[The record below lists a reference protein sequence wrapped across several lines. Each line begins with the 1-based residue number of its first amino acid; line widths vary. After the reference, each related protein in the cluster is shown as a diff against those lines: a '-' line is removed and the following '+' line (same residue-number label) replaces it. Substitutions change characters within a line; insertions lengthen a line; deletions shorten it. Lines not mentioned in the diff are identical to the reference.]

1 MTALYSTQVKR
12 AAILAILTAL
22 LLIIVKGF
30 AWWQTG
36 SVSILA
42 SITDSMLDLFA
53 SFINMLILR
62 FALMPADRNHSFGH
76 GKAESLAMLAQ
87 SAFISG
93 SAVFL
98 LLQSIHR
105 LNAPQVLTNTH
116 IGIGVTLFSI
126 VITLLLVWYQRRV
139 IAQTDSPAIKADH
152 LHYQTD
158 LLMNITIL
166 ISLSLTL
173 WDMIWADAVFAV
185 FIALYILLSAA
196 KMFVDAVQL
205 LLDIALPEQEV
216 SQIEEIVLSD
226 PRVLGFHDL
235 RTRRSGSVRFI
246 QLHLE
251 LDDHLSFLE
260 AHDITDSLERR
271 LRQAFP
277 LVDIVIH
284 HEPTSV
290 VQAESM
296 NVCLKCPNKKGET
309 R

>member
-1 MTALYSTQVKR
+1 MTSLYSTQVKR

-126 VITLLLVWYQRRV
+126 AITLLLVWYQRRV
-139 IAQTDSPAIKADH
+139 IAQTDSPAIKADR

-173 WDMIWADAVFAV
+173 WDMMWADAVFAI

-296 NVCLKCPNKKGET
+296 NV
-309 R
+309 

>member
-1 MTALYSTQVKR
+1 MTALYSKQVKR
-12 AAILAILTAL
+12 AAIFAILTAL
-22 LLIIVKGF
+22 LVIIVKGF

-105 LNAPQVLTNTH
+105 LNSQQVLTNTH

-158 LLMNITIL
+158 LLMNVTIL

-296 NVCLKCPNKKGET
+296 NV
-309 R
+309 

>member
-1 MTALYSTQVKR
+1 MTALYSKQVKR

-126 VITLLLVWYQRRV
+126 VITLLLVWYQKRV
-139 IAQTDSPAIKADH
+139 IAQTDSPAIKADR

-173 WDMIWADAVFAV
+173 WDMMWADAVFAI

-226 PRVLGFHDL
+226 SRVLGFHDL

-296 NVCLKCPNKKGET
+296 NI
-309 R
+309 

>member
-1 MTALYSTQVKR
+1 MTALYSKQVKR

-126 VITLLLVWYQRRV
+126 VITLLLVWYQKRV
-139 IAQTDSPAIKADH
+139 IAQTDSPAIKADR

-173 WDMIWADAVFAV
+173 WDMMWADAVFAI

-226 PRVLGFHDL
+226 LRVLGFHDL

-296 NVCLKCPNKKGET
+296 NV
-309 R
+309 

>member
-1 MTALYSTQVKR
+1 MTSLYSTQVKR

-126 VITLLLVWYQRRV
+126 AITLLLVWYQRRV

-158 LLMNITIL
+158 LLMNVTIL

-235 RTRRSGSVRFI
+235 I

-296 NVCLKCPNKKGET
+296 NV
-309 R
+309 